1 MTQENKIY
9 SDLAE
14 RYIAAWNETDADR
27 RRDLIAKTWT
37 ESATYVDPLMKGE
50 GRHGIDAM
58 VAAVQRRFPGHRF
71 TLTGKVDGFGDHLRF
86 SWALAADGQPAL
98 VKGTDFGR
106 VVDGHLHSITGF
118 IDQMPATQQ

>member
-14 RYIAAWNETDADR
+14 RYIAAWNETNADR

-37 ESATYVDPLMKGE
+37 ESATYVDPLMKG
-50 GRHGIDAM
+50 
-58 VAAVQRRFPGHRF
+58 
-71 TLTGKVDGFGDHLRF
+71 FGDHLRF
-86 SWALAADGQPAL
+86 SWALAADGEPAL